1 MTKASGK
8 VIPVAFIAQEAI
20 LGGQLFE
27 HLQTHGAIPEKIAR
41 HYFLQILDG
50 LSHIHEKGLC
60 HLDLKPENI
69 LLDKSYDAK
78 IVDFGFTTEL
88 QEEVGLTQI
97 FGTEGYMAPEIH
109 SRQAYNGQSVDV
121 FALGVVLFQMLTGT
135 PPFMR
140 AMDEDLFYR
149 QIKEKSDL
157 FWKVHQKD
165 NGPYNIDFKS
175 LFSSMVAF
183 DP

>member
-1 MTKASGK
+1 
-8 VIPVAFIAQEAI
+8 
-20 LGGQLFE
+20 
-27 HLQTHGAIPEKIAR
+27 
-41 HYFLQILDG
+41 
-50 LSHIHEKGLC
+50 
-60 HLDLKPENI
+60 
-69 LLDKSYDAK
+69 
-78 IVDFGFTTEL
+78 
-88 QEEVGLTQI
+88 
-97 FGTEGYMAPEIH
+97 
-109 SRQAYNGQSVDV
+109 
-121 FALGVVLFQMLTGT
+121 MLTGT

-165 NGPYNIDFKS
+165 NGPYNKDFKS